1 MKSCTHTF
9 LTACRVCLSLSPAT
23 SQLVSSLSFTALF
36 SGRGIFWGVL
46 LHDVYI
52 VMERW
57 EGGNFGQMTMIH
69 VCKQKQI
76 QYCSLSM
83 CQTYYGCRCRLLIR
97 AWISRWLIIFGCD
110 KNKDSFII
118 YYYILTFGKSLL
130 KYEGKACRFL
140 QIIVTA
146 TNFRLM
152 KFSVIYIKKKKF

>member
-9 LTACRVCLSLSPAT
+9 LTAVAIVFHSPLLPLSWYQVCHSL
-23 SQLVSSLSFTALF
+23 LCFLGGVF
-36 SGRGIFWGVL
+36 FWGVL

-118 YYYILTFGKSLL
+118 YYHILTFGKSLL

-152 KFSVIYIKKKKF
+152 KFSVIY